1 MLDDATSALDLRTEA
16 QLHEA
21 LSAAKPNA
29 TKVIV
34 AQRIATAML
43 ADRIV
48 MMEAGR
54 IADVGTHA
62 ELLSRCELYRAVYD
76 SQLGEGE
83 GSAAVGST
91 PTPTPATAPAN
102 TPTCESEVRHG

>member
-21 LSAAKPNA
+21 LTTAKPNA
-29 TKVIV
+29 TKIIV

-54 IADVGTHA
+54 IADIGTHA
-62 ELLSRCELYRAVYD
+62 ELLSRCELYQTVYD
-76 SQLGEGE
+76 SQLGESAGASPATGGE
-83 GSAAVGST
+83 PAPTST
-91 PTPTPATAPAN
+91 PAPAPAT
-102 TPTCESEVRHG
+102 ESEVRHG